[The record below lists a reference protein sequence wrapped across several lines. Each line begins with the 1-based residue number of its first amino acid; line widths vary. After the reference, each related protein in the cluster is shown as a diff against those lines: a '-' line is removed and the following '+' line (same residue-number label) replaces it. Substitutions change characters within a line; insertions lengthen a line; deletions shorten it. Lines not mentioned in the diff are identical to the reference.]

1 MSNKSNDN
9 GRAFEYACIKE
20 LENKILAYRPVIVN
34 EKSIEASKRAWF
46 SIDEEQQSKLILAS
60 KAFIKLLFDAE
71 PLILECESESDIVEL
86 FINKDSDAEAGDVRD
101 IIIKRNKISWDV
113 GLSMKHNHFAAKHSR
128 LSAKID
134 FGQKWYGL
142 PCCDDYWLKISPIFD
157 KLCKLKE
164 VKCAWHDM
172 DDKESSVYLPLLNA
186 FMEEVERAN
195 KIDNQIPQRLISYLL
210 GIKDFYK
217 VVSIDRKQITEVQP
231 FNLRGELNKKGKN
244 SQAKII
250 IPIADLPSEII
261 SLRLK
266 PNSTNTVE
274 MFLNNGWS
282 LSFRIHNAST
292 IVEPSLKFD
301 IQFIG
306 VPSNIITINCQW
318 QDNL

>member
-20 LENKILAYRPVIVN
+20 LEKSILKYRPVIIN
-34 EKSIEASKRAWF
+34 QKSIEASERAWL
-46 SIDEEQQSKLILAS
+46 SIDNEQKEKLILAS
-60 KAFIKLLFDAE
+60 KAFINLLFDAE
-71 PLILECESESDIVEL
+71 PLILEYESNSDIVEL
-86 FINKDSDAEAGDVRD
+86 SINKDSDAEAGDVRD
-101 IIIKRNKISWDV
+101 IIIKRNEISWDV

-128 LSAKID
+128 LSVKID
-134 FGQKWYGL
+134 FGNKWYGL
-142 PCCDDYWLKISPIFD
+142 PCSHDYWEKISPIFEF
-157 KLCKLKE
+157 LQKLKQT
-164 VKCAWHDM
+164 KRAWHDM
-172 DDKESSVYLPLLNA
+172 NDKETSVYLPLLNA
-186 FMEEVERAN
+186 FMEEIERAN
-195 KIDNQIPQRLISYLL
+195 KIDNKIPQRLISYLL

-217 VVSIDRKQITEVQP
+217 VVSIDKKQLTEVQS
-231 FNLRGELNKKGKN
+231 FNLRGELNKNGKD
-244 SQAKII
+244 SKAKII
-250 IPIADLPSEII
+250 IPIADLPDEII

-306 VPSNIITINCQW
+306 VPSNIITINCRW
-318 QDNL
+318 NSNL

>member
-1 MSNKSNDN
+1 MSNRSNDN

-20 LENKILAYRPVIVN
+20 LESSISAYRPVMLN
-34 EKSIEASKRAWF
+34 EKSIEASKRAWL
-46 SIDEEQQSKLILAS
+46 SISNEQQEKLILAS
-60 KAFIKLLFDAE
+60 KAFINLLFDAE
-71 PLILECESESDIVEL
+71 PLILEYESESDIVEL
-86 FINKDSDAEAGDVRD
+86 SINRDSDAEAGDVRD
-101 IIIKRNKISWDV
+101 IIIKRAEISWEV

-134 FGQKWYGL
+134 FGNKWYGL
-142 PCCDDYWLKISPIFD
+142 PCCNDYWSKISPVFEN
-157 KLCKLKE
+157 LCKLKE
-164 VKCAWHDM
+164 SRCAWHDM
-172 DDKESSVYLPLLNA
+172 NDKESSVYLPLLNA
-186 FMEEVERAN
+186 FMGEIERAN

-217 VVSIDRKQITEVQP
+217 VVAVDRKRLTEVQY
-231 FNLRGELNKKGKN
+231 FNLRGELNKNGKN
-244 SQAKII
+244 NKAKII
-250 IPIADLPSEII
+250 IPIADLPDEII

-301 IQFIG
+301 IQFVGI
-306 VPSNIITINCQW
+306 PSNIITINCRW
-318 QDNL
+318 DNNL

>member
-20 LENKILAYRPVIVN
+20 LKHSISVYRPVIVN
-34 EKSIEASKRAWF
+34 EKSIEASKRAWL
-46 SIDEEQQSKLILAS
+46 SISNEQQEMLIIAS

-71 PLILECESESDIVEL
+71 PRILEYESKSDVVEL
-86 FINKDSDAEAGDVRD
+86 SINKDSDAEVGDVRD
-101 IIIKRNKISWDV
+101 IIIKREEISWDI

-134 FGQKWYGL
+134 FGQKWYNL
-142 PCCDDYWLKISPIFD
+142 SCSDEYWSKITPIF
-157 KLCKLKE
+157 KTLCHLKE
-164 VKCAWHDM
+164 LKCAWRDM
-172 DDKESSVYLPLLNA
+172 NDKESSVYLPLLNA
-186 FMEEVERAN
+186 FVQEIERAYSVDR
-195 KIDNQIPQRLISYLL
+195 KISQRLISYLL

-217 VVSIDRKQITEVQP
+217 VVSVDRKQLTEFQC
-231 FNLRGELNKKGKN
+231 FNLRGELNQSGKMRK
-244 SQAKII
+244 AKVI
-250 IPIADLPSEII
+250 IPVADLPDEII

-266 PNSTNTVE
+266 PNSSNTVE

-318 QDNL
+318 NKI